1 MNMSTLGSSHTI
13 KYIYQ
18 KNIYIKLET
27 VTAEA
32 TWNPNPALSNL
43 KEIKH
48 GRCKRL
54 DCYRS

>member
-1 MNMSTLGSSHTI
+1 MKIIHVKEGM
-13 KYIYQ
+13 
-18 KNIYIKLET
+18 

-48 GRCKRL
+48 GRRKRL
-54 DCYRS
+54 DCY